1 MNIHYV
7 TYATHDQGLFKKLI
21 HNPYETE
28 IVVIGWGV
36 KWNGYMDK
44 IKGML
49 EYISD
54 LPDDDVVCSLD
65 GFDTIINRDP
75 KDVLNIFETKFGG
88 AKIVVSK
95 DKSNNALRSLL
106 TKKIFTEGL
115 DGHILNAGMYI
126 GYVSELKK
134 MFKLILKQDTTDD
147 QRALNLVAKHLD
159 ITVDYKN
166 YIFYNSSGGHDTNKR
181 CIFISYP
188 GAGMEDWNGWINRV
202 LIRGIPE
209 YAPFFI
215 NEIIIFLIIVL
226 SLVIYYYFGD
236 KIRERFQIKRQTN

>member
-75 KDVLNIFETKFGG
+75 KDVLNIFKTKFGG
-88 AKIVVSK
+88 AKIVVSENV
-95 DKSNNALRSLL
+95 STNALQLL
-106 TKKIFTEGL
+106 LSKKIFTEGI
-115 DGHILNAGMYI
+115 DGHMLNAGMYI

-159 ITVDYKN
+159 ITIDYKN
-166 YIFYNSSGGHDTNKR
+166 YIFYNSTGRHDTNKR
-181 CIFISYP
+181 CVFISYP
-188 GAGMEDWNGWINRV
+188 GARMEDWNGWIKRA
-202 LIRGIPE
+202 LRGIPE

-236 KIRERFQIKRQTN
+236 KICERFQIKKIT